1 MIQRITPQDSDWPVQ
16 LERLVDPPKQLWV
29 KGDPRWLR
37 EAQVAIVGARAATA
51 YGTQTAARLADNLT
65 NEGYV
70 ITSGAAY
77 GIDGAAHRGAL
88 AAEQPTIAVMACG
101 VDRAYPSSHEQLL
114 SQIARVGCVV
124 SEYEPGTTPSRTRFL
139 ERNRIIAG
147 LSRGMV
153 VVEASLRSGS
163 MNAAL
168 NALAIHVPLMAVPGP
183 VVSLQSE
190 GCHDLI
196 RQRKAQLVTSA
207 QDVVETMMQFGYA

>member
-1 MIQRITPQDSDWPVQ
+1 MIHRITPLDSDWPIQ
-16 LERLVDPPKQLWV
+16 LERLADPPKQLWV

-37 EAQVAIVGARAATA
+37 EAQVAIVGARSATA
-51 YGTQTAARLADNLT
+51 YGTQTATRLADNLT
-65 NEGYV
+65 KEGYV

-88 AAEQPTIAVMACG
+88 AAGQATIAVMACG
-101 VDRAYPSSHEQLL
+101 VDRAYPSSHEHLL

-183 VVSLQSE
+183 VVSLVSE